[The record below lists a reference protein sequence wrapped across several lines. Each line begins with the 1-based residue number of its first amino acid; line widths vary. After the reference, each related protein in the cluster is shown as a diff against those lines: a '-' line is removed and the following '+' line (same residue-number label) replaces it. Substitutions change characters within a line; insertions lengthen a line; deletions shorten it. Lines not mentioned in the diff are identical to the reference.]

1 MRTWPLIPLYL
12 VVLLANVAANLCEID
27 PLEAISKVLLMP
39 TLIACLILN
48 SKTHHWRHWFFGT
61 ALTFSLVGD
70 IALLSNGSGIA
81 FAVGMGAFLTAHI
94 LYITTFSGILYRLP
108 DKAYAL
114 GIPALLYGAFAIAA
128 GVIAEQEL
136 VQPWRTAVT
145 VYAAAVACM
154 AAVAGVLG
162 IRGVVGGLMFA
173 VSDAMLA
180 TKKFLDPAWLPD
192 APLTEGLIMLSYG
205 MAQFLLTQGFLRT
218 MHCAEFDAERG
229 KKFIPLESTGV

>member
-48 SKTHHWRHWFFGT
+48 SNTHHWRHWFF
-61 ALTFSLVGD
+61 
-70 IALLSNGSGIA
+70 
-81 FAVGMGAFLTAHI
+81 GMGAFLTAHI